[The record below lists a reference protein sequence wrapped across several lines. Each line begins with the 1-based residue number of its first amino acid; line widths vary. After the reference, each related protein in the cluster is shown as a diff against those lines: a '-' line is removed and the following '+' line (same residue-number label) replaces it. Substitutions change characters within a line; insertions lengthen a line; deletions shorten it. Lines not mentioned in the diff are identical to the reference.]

1 MYCCAMART
10 KDPAIRTLLLE
21 RAAHMLRT
29 REPITL
35 RSLVTG
41 TGVSTMAVY
50 TYFGG
55 MDGMWKALR
64 QEGFTR
70 LAARFAA
77 VPVSADPVQ
86 DLTALLASYV
96 GNALQHPDLY
106 RVMFDASVDLD
117 DLAAADATLEYL
129 VHATRRAKDAR
140 RFRDDLDPLDLATQ
154 VWAIGHGLV
163 SLIAN
168 GPLPP
173 GTLDYGVPMLT
184 AQFIGAGDQP
194 DQSRASVARGW
205 EHQDCTDGHSE
216 VAHDRQQGYD
226 YECQPRPLG

>member
-1 MYCCAMART
+1 MYCCVMARM

-21 RAAHMLRT
+21 RAAHMLRA

-35 RSLVTG
+35 RSLVAG

-77 VPVSADPVQ
+77 VRVSVDPVQ

-96 GNALQHPDLY
+96 GNALEHPDLY
-106 RVMFDASVDLD
+106 RVMFDVSVELD

-129 VHATRRAKDAR
+129 VQAVRRAQDAG
-140 RFRDDLDPLDLATQ
+140 RFRAELDSLDLATKA
-154 VWAIGHGLV
+154 WAIGHGLV
-163 SLIAN
+163 SLVAN
-168 GPLPP
+168 GPLPR

-184 AQFIGAGDQP
+184 AQFIGVGDRP
-194 DQSRASVARGW
+194 DQSRASVVRGW
-205 EHQDCTDGHSE
+205 EQIAPAGI
-216 VAHDRQQGYD
+216 VGR
-226 YECQPRPLG
+226 